1 MFALADEGWGPSE
14 VARELGVT
22 PAAISKIIA
31 KRGPKAEAPE
41 AEPIE
46 IIPPPVR
53 PRIVSPPVAPEPE
66 PIQPKPH
73 EASGSEWRGIQLAGI
88 LGERRRQL
96 LILQGEEV
104 ARDFCRRECWHMV
117 RTGVTVE
124 SISQQFDLP
133 TAEIEKLIAEARQR
147 AIDSVTAFD
156 ARLSLAAALDDVELS
171 RRECLRVLNSPNSTP
186 TARASARRTL
196 LECSEKQ
203 IAMAVTVEAYRAA
216 HGLSDPA
223 DTEGA
228 GVGTVEFWLS
238 RKVAQR

>member
-1 MFALADEGWGPSE
+1 M
-14 VARELGVT
+14 
-22 PAAISKIIA
+22 
-31 KRGPKAEAPE
+31 
-41 AEPIE
+41 
-46 IIPPPVR
+46 R
-53 PRIVSPPVAPEPE
+53 PRIVSPPVAPPE
-66 PIQPKPH
+66 PTQQKPH
-73 EASGSEWRGIQLAGI
+73 EASGSEWRGIQLAGT

-104 ARDFCRRECWHMV
+104 ARDFCRRECWHLV
-117 RTGVTVE
+117 RAGISLE
-124 SISQQFDLP
+124 SISQQFDLA
-133 TAEIEKLIAEARQR
+133 TAEVEKLIEEARQR
-147 AIDSVTAFD
+147 AVDSVNAFD
-156 ARLSLAAALDDVELS
+156 ARLSLASAMEDVELS

-186 TARASARRTL
+186 SARASARRTL

-223 DTEGA
+223 DREGA